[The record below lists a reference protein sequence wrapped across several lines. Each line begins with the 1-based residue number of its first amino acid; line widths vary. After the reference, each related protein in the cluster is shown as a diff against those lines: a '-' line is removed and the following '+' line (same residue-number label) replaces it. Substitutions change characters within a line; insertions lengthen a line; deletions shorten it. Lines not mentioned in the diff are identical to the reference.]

1 MKSALV
7 LHAKGINFPVP
18 KPSLDEDHKTSD
30 DKTDE
35 SSLEFR
41 YTSPS
46 TEDASVD
53 GESNGGSTPGGR
65 VIPEEIDIHS
75 SYVTEVLELLL
86 QTKQRQKEIG
96 AKTIM
101 DMAKRRWA
109 MPLDWRREHHVLAS
123 AFLNRYARHLP
134 MDTNNSD
141 ASQASRGELWK
152 ELEWDLMGYQLL
164 GI

>member
-1 MKSALV
+1 MRHSFQV
-7 LHAKGINFPVP
+7 LHAKGIGFPVP
-18 KPSLDEDHKTSD
+18 KPSLDEDHKASD
-30 DKTDE
+30 DEVNE

-53 GESNGGSTPGGR
+53 EESSTPGGR
-65 VIPEEIDIHS
+65 VIPKEIDIHS
-75 SYVTEVLELLL
+75 SYATEVLELLL
-86 QTKQRQKEIG
+86 QTKWRQKETG

-109 MPLDWRREHHVLAS
+109 MPLDWRREHHVLS
-123 AFLNRYARHLP
+123 GAFLNRYARHFLI
-134 MDTNNSD
+134 DVKNSG
-141 ASQASRGELWK
+141 APQVSRGELWK
-152 ELEWDLMGYQLL
+152 ELEWDLMDYRLL